1 MQETVISSI
10 LGASGG
16 LAGILLVFV
25 GFIYTRSEGFQVASR
40 ARKYQT
46 VAKIGLIPFAVA
58 LVCSWLC
65 LQWFHS
71 PDPMLYTWTILSF
84 QACLVLT
91 GLYGIVALLFYV

>member
-1 MQETVISSI
+1 MQETVVSSI

-25 GFIYTRSEGFQVASR
+25 GFIYTRAEGFEVASR
-40 ARKYQT
+40 VRKYQA
-46 VAKIGLIPFAVA
+46 VGKVGLIPFAMA

-65 LQWFHS
+65 LQWFLS
-71 PDPMLYTWTILSF
+71 PDPMMYMWAVYSF

-91 GLYGIVALLFYV
+91 GLYGIVALLFYI